1 MRNDKRAMRRLRT
14 ACERAKRMLSNTNS
28 TTIEV
33 DALKGGEDFSYTITR
48 AKFESLCLDDFRA
61 CLEPVEKVLK
71 DSKISKN

>member
-48 AKFESLCLDDFRA
+48 AKFESLCL
-61 CLEPVEKVLK
+61 
-71 DSKISKN
+71 

>member
-1 MRNDKRAMRRLRT
+1 MRRLRT

-33 DALKGGEDFSYTITR
+33 DALGDGEDFSFSMSR
-48 AKFESLCLDDFRA
+48 AKFEALCIDDFRA